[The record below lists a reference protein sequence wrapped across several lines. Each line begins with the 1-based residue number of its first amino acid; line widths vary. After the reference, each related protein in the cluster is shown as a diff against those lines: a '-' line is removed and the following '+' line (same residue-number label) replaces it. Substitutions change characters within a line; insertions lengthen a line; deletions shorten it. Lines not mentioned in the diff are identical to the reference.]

1 VLPEV
6 DYAAGASVEEEASEE
21 DSAGVA
27 LAVVLA
33 VISPTKNCMLITMGL
48 IPQVVQVDLEAV

>member
-1 VLPEV
+1 M
-6 DYAAGASVEEEASEE
+6 GEASEE
-21 DSAGVA
+21 EDSGVA

-48 IPQVVQVDLEAV
+48 IHQVVRVDLVEVV